1 MPNRNSEKCKHLS
14 TVTVFANLNMEIQMN
29 KIIQKKGETEEEYK
43 RNQELITH
51 KLGNLIPKSH
61 YGYNF
66 L

>member
-1 MPNRNSEKCKHLS
+1 
-14 TVTVFANLNMEIQMN
+14 MEIQMN

-66 L
+66 LWTIRSPFQVPKALLDG